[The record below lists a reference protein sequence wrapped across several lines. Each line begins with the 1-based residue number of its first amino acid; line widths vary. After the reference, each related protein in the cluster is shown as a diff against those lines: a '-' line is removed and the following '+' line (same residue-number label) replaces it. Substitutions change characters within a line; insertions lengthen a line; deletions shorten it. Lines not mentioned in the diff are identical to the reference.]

1 MTCLVS
7 PAASQPDDRH
17 QCQPQAG
24 GLAITMVGTAMDQ
37 LRSCWSDL
45 GFDGAVFLAAE
56 ELQSSLAA
64 LRPAQRRD
72 LLTTILGLCEDSRL
86 CQELQKV
93 ISRGLLDP
101 GAGRSVVRLVAA
113 LQPVLAVQ
121 LPQLLIFGESR
132 TSALSSTES
141 EPEPAPELQQD
152 IALLGLSTRMDN
164 AVRRNGLQRI
174 SDLIGLEEHQ
184 LLHLRGVGANGL
196 QELREGLER
205 LGLPF
210 PLRLDPAEV
219 FTPPAALVEA
229 MAMVFSSSAGRW
241 GAESSQPCIDEA
253 EDQRWLDRAAALL
266 GNASVEVT
274 GAQRMLAEL
283 TSLTLEHFS
292 ALVHRSE
299 ELHQLRT
306 VFHDIEVAGSG
317 DDDRQLL
324 AEGLQGVL
332 LEAYRQRFGA
342 VGSASGWLRQL
353 RRGVEPA
360 RAVEAYLRHAG
371 GESLQAI
378 GALASPPIT
387 REAVRLSF
395 RKLSECCGF
404 SPKELAARMGDRREQ
419 RERQRLLAA
428 LQPWLVSLGRLPFH
442 TDALT
447 VGVWEGPSSSALG
460 LEQVIHLNLNQR
472 LGLYDALALE
482 VPEEEWALHLRV
494 IANNEEDAGA
504 GYWHREE
511 TLSQF
516 LHRYAVVLGALGL
529 MPLQTQLPPSVR
541 GAVQR
546 HGGQSV
552 VASRVGLQYQGQ
564 LTGENGG
571 RTYWTERRLIEL
583 LEMTVAQSGLAADAM
598 PSKQQITAFLA
609 SGVMLEYLDKQPNSV
624 FAALRCQYTLNW
636 QQVGER
642 FGRVWQG

>member
-7 PAASQPDDRH
+7 SAAPQPDDRR
-17 QCQPQAG
+17 QGQPQVD
-24 GLAITMVGTAMDQ
+24 GLAITMVSNAMDQ
-37 LRSCWSDL
+37 LRSCWAGL
-45 GFDGAVFLAAE
+45 GFDGDVFLAAE
-56 ELQSSLAA
+56 ELQGSLAA
-64 LRPAQRRD
+64 IRPAQRRD
-72 LLTTILGLCEDSRL
+72 LLTTILRLCEDSRL
-86 CQELQKV
+86 CKELQKV
-93 ISRGLLDP
+93 IVRGLIDP
-101 GAGRSVVRLVAA
+101 GDGRSLVGLVAS

-121 LPQLLIFGESR
+121 LPQLLFFGESC
-132 TSALSSTES
+132 TSAASSTES
-141 EPEPAPELQQD
+141 ESAPELQQN

-164 AVRRNGLQRI
+164 TLRRNGLQRI

-184 LLHLRGVGANGL
+184 LMHLRGVGANGL
-196 QELREGLER
+196 LELREGLEQ

-210 PLRLDPAEV
+210 PLKFDPAMA
-219 FTPPAALVEA
+219 FNPPEPLAQAIA
-229 MAMVFSSSAGRW
+229 NSISSTAGGR
-241 GAESSQPCIDEA
+241 GAQPSQLCIDEV
-253 EDQRWLDRAAALL
+253 EDQRWLERAAALL
-266 GNASVEVT
+266 GSASVEVP
-274 GAQRMLAEL
+274 GALRMLEEL
-283 TSLTLEHFS
+283 TSLTMEHFS
-292 ALVHRSE
+292 ALDHRSE

-306 VFHDIEVAGSG
+306 ILQDIELAGSG

-428 LQPWLVSLGRLPFH
+428 LQPWLLTLGRLPFH
-442 TDALT
+442 KDALEMSAC
-447 VGVWEGPSSSALG
+447 EGSFSAALG

-472 LGLYDALALE
+472 LELYAALALE
-482 VPEEEWALHLRV
+482 VPEAEWALHLRV

-511 TLSQF
+511 TLHEF
-516 LHRYAVVLGALGL
+516 LHRYAVVLRAPGR
-529 MPLQTQLPPSVR
+529 MPKQKQLPPAVR

-546 HGGQSV
+546 HGKQSG
-552 VASRVGLQYQGQ
+552 VAKKVGLHYQGQ
-564 LTGENGG
+564 LTGENG
-571 RTYWTERRLIEL
+571 RTYWTEQRLLDL
-583 LEMTVAQSGLAADAM
+583 LAQTVLYSGLASIAM
-598 PSKQQITAFLA
+598 PSRAQITAFLA
-609 SGVMLEYLDKQPNSV
+609 SGVMPEYLDKQPASV
-624 FAALRCQYTLNW
+624 FAALSRQSTLSW
-636 QQVGER
+636 QQVAER
-642 FGRVWQG
+642 FGRIWQG

>member
-7 PAASQPDDRH
+7 PNAPQPDDRH
-17 QCQPQAG
+17 QGEPQAG
-24 GLAITMVGTAMDQ
+24 GLALAMVGTAMDQ
-37 LRSCWSDL
+37 LRSCWAGL
-45 GFDGAVFLAAE
+45 GFDGDVFLAAE
-56 ELQSSLAA
+56 ELQGSLAA
-64 LRPAQRRD
+64 IRPAQRRD
-72 LLTTILGLCEDSRL
+72 LLTTILRLCEDSRL
-86 CQELQKV
+86 CKELQKV
-93 ISRGLLDP
+93 IVRGLIDP
-101 GAGRSVVRLVAA
+101 GDGRSLVGLVAS

-121 LPQLLIFGESR
+121 LPQLLFFGESC
-132 TSALSSTES
+132 TTAPSSV
-141 EPEPAPELQQD
+141 EPVPELQQN
-152 IALLGLSTRMDN
+152 IALLGLSTRMEN
-164 AVRRNGLQRI
+164 TLRRNGLQRI

-184 LLHLRGVGANGL
+184 LMHLRGVGANGL
-196 QELREGLER
+196 LELREGLEQ

-210 PLRLDPAEV
+210 PLKFDPAMA
-219 FTPPAALVEA
+219 FNPPEPLAQAIA
-229 MAMVFSSSAGRW
+229 NSISSTAGGR
-241 GAESSQPCIDEA
+241 GAQPSQLCIDEV
-253 EDQRWLDRAAALL
+253 EDQRWLERAAALL
-266 GNASVEVT
+266 GSASVEVP
-274 GAQRMLAEL
+274 GALRMLEEL

-306 VFHDIEVAGSG
+306 ILQDIELAGSG

-332 LEAYRQRFGA
+332 LKTYRQRFSE

-353 RRGVEPA
+353 RRAIEPA

-371 GESLQAI
+371 GASLQTIAD
-378 GALASPPIT
+378 LASPPIT

-395 RKLSECCGF
+395 RKLSECCGC

-428 LQPWLVSLGRLPFH
+428 LQPWLGTLGRLPFH
-442 TDALT
+442 KDALEMSAC
-447 VGVWEGPSSSALG
+447 EGSFSAALG

-516 LHRYAVVLGALGL
+516 LHRYAVVLGAPGL
-529 MPLQTQLPPSVR
+529 MPLQTQLPPSMR

-609 SGVMLEYLDKQPNSV
+609 SGVMPEYLDKQPNSV

>member
-17 QCQPQAG
+17 QGQPQAG

-37 LRSCWSDL
+37 LRSCWCGL

-132 TSALSSTES
+132 TSEVSSTES
-141 EPEPAPELQQD
+141 ESEPAPELQQD

-164 AVRRNGLQRI
+164 TLRRNGLQRI

-184 LLHLRGVGANGL
+184 LMHLRGVGANGL

-219 FTPPAALVEA
+219 FTPPAPLVEA
-229 MAMVFSSSAGRW
+229 IATVCSSAGRW
-241 GAESSQPCIDEA
+241 GAESSQPCIDGA

-266 GNASVEVT
+266 GSASVEVT

-292 ALVHRSE
+292 SLVHRSE
-299 ELHQLRT
+299 ELHQLRA
-306 VFHDIEVAGSG
+306 VFHDIQATAGA
-317 DDDRQLL
+317 DDDRRLL

-332 LEAYRQRFGA
+332 LEAYRQRFRA

-428 LQPWLVSLGRLPFH
+428 LQTWLVSLGRLPFH

-472 LGLYDALALE
+472 LGLYAALALE

-516 LHRYAVVLGALGL
+516 LHRYAVVLGAPGR

-609 SGVMLEYLDKQPNSV
+609 SGVMPEYLDKQPNSV

>member
-1 MTCLVS
+1 
-7 PAASQPDDRH
+7 
-17 QCQPQAG
+17 
-24 GLAITMVGTAMDQ
+24 
-37 LRSCWSDL
+37 
-45 GFDGAVFLAAE
+45 
-56 ELQSSLAA
+56 
-64 LRPAQRRD
+64 
-72 LLTTILGLCEDSRL
+72 
-86 CQELQKV
+86 
-93 ISRGLLDP
+93 
-101 GAGRSVVRLVAA
+101 
-113 LQPVLAVQ
+113 VLAVQ
-121 LPQLLIFGESR
+121 LPQLLFFGESC
-132 TSALSSTES
+132 TTAPSSV
-141 EPEPAPELQQD
+141 EPVPELQQN
-152 IALLGLSTRMDN
+152 IALLGLSTRMEN
-164 AVRRNGLQRI
+164 TLRRNGLQRI

-184 LLHLRGVGANGL
+184 LMHLRGVGANGL
-196 QELREGLER
+196 LELREGLEQ

-210 PLRLDPAEV
+210 PLKFDPAMA
-219 FTPPAALVEA
+219 FNPPEPLAQAIA
-229 MAMVFSSSAGRW
+229 NSISSTAGGR
-241 GAESSQPCIDEA
+241 GAQPSQLCIDEV
-253 EDQRWLDRAAALL
+253 EDQRWLERAAALL
-266 GNASVEVT
+266 GSASVEVP
-274 GAQRMLAEL
+274 GALRMLEEL

-292 ALVHRSE
+292 ALDHRSE

-306 VFHDIEVAGSG
+306 ILQDIELAGSG

-332 LEAYRQRFGA
+332 LKTYRQRFSE

-353 RRGVEPA
+353 RRAIEPA

-371 GESLQAI
+371 GASLQTIAD
-378 GALASPPIT
+378 LASPPIT

-395 RKLSECCGF
+395 RKLSECCGC

-428 LQPWLVSLGRLPFH
+428 LQPWLGTLGRLPFH
-442 TDALT
+442 KDALEMSAC
-447 VGVWEGPSSSALG
+447 EGSFSAALG

-516 LHRYAVVLGALGL
+516 LHRYAVVLGAPGL

>member
-7 PAASQPDDRH
+7 SAAPQPDDRH
-17 QCQPQAG
+17 QGQPQAG
-24 GLAITMVGTAMDQ
+24 GLALAMVSTAMEQ
-37 LRSCWSDL
+37 LRSGWSDL

-56 ELQSSLAA
+56 ELQGSLAA

-72 LLTTILGLCEDSRL
+72 LLTTILGLCEDSHR

-93 ISRGLLDP
+93 IARGMLDP

-121 LPQLLIFGESR
+121 LPQLLFCGESR
-132 TSALSSTES
+132 PSAASSTES
-141 EPEPAPELQQD
+141 EPAPELQQD

-164 AVRRNGLQRI
+164 TVRRNGLQRI

-241 GAESSQPCIDEA
+241 SAESSQPCIDGA

-274 GAQRMLAEL
+274 GAQRMLEEL

-292 ALVHRSE
+292 ALAHRSE

-306 VFHDIEVAGSG
+306 VFDDIEVAGSG
-317 DDDRQLL
+317 ADDDRRLL
-324 AEGLQGVL
+324 AEGLQGRL
-332 LEAYRQRFGA
+332 LEAYRQRFAA

-353 RRGVEPA
+353 RRAVEPA

-371 GESLQAI
+371 GETLAAI
-378 GALASPPIT
+378 GRSSASPAS
-387 REAVRLSF
+387 REVVRISF
-395 RKLSECCGF
+395 RKLSECCGLT
-404 SPKELAARMGDRREQ
+404 PKKLAERMGDRREQ

-428 LQPWLVSLGRLPFH
+428 LQPWLVTLGRFPFH
-442 TDALT
+442 TDALE
-447 VGVWEGPSSSALG
+447 VRVWEGSSSSALG

-472 LGLYDALALE
+472 LALYDALALE
-482 VPEEEWALHLRV
+482 VPEAEWALHLRV

-504 GYWHREE
+504 GYWRREE
-511 TLSQF
+511 TLREF
-516 LHRYAVVLGALGL
+516 LHRYAVVLGAPGR
-529 MPLQTQLPPSVR
+529 MPKQKQLPPSVR

-546 HGGQSV
+546 HGKQSGL
-552 VASRVGLQYQGQ
+552 AKKVGLLYQGQ

-571 RTYWTERRLIEL
+571 RTYWTEQRLMEL
-583 LEMTVAQSGLAADAM
+583 LEQTVVHSGLAIDAL
-598 PSKQQITAFLA
+598 PSKQQITAFMA
-609 SGVMLEYLDKQPNSV
+609 SGVMPDYLDKQPASV
-624 FAALRCQYTLNW
+624 FAALSRQSTLSW
-636 QQVGER
+636 QQVAER
-642 FGRVWQG
+642 FERVWPG